1 LITFDI
7 FIYVWGGSLIG
18 WPTTTPTTT
27 VPFSFYL
34 FIYFYSTI
42 ISPLLFFDKE
52 EGYEIHAVQPSK
64 GKSVH
69 GPSSSSSSS
78 RVPQLCP
85 CTTSTPIEEEEKT
98 NNNNN
103 SNNNERK
110 RGKKT
115 ERIRPS

>member
-1 LITFDI
+1 LDGQQQHPRRRFP
-7 FIYVWGGSLIG
+7 FLSIYLSISIRLLF
-18 WPTTTPTTT
+18 P
-27 VPFSFYL
+27 PFF
-34 FIYFYSTI
+34 
-42 ISPLLFFDKE
+42 FFDKE

-110 RGKKT
+110 RKKKGK
-115 ERIRPS
+115 E